1 MTDKN
6 LASEKQP
13 YYIQYLFK
21 VIKLKGP
28 ER

>member
-1 MTDKN
+1 MTDTI

-13 YYIQYLFK
+13 YYIQYIFK